1 MNHVLAVLVELLMT
15 VLPAQ
20 TPAMVWPLILE
31 PVQLALA
38 LLMLLIVCVYLV
50 THHVT
55 LALAELLQ
63 TALLAQ

>member
-50 THHVT
+50 THHVQPV
-55 LALAELLQ
+55 LGEILMS
-63 TALLAQ
+63 ALLA